1 MDPSI
6 GPMLQ
11 LDYLD
16 IRFEEMQGV
25 YPAREDTFFMLSSL
39 KEKLCGPGKF
49 LEMGCGS
56 GICSILAGKS
66 GYEVFCADRNPRALY
81 LTRNNLHLNG
91 LSGRMLLSD
100 LFGGFPLSLI
110 GSFDIMVFN
119 PPYLEPSE
127 EAIPPMERL
136 ALEEK
141 ARFQVCA
148 GYIREGKRFL
158 KEGGHMYLIASP
170 FSETSIRNAV
180 KESSMDI
187 IDEQLDHSSG
197 EALLL
202 LHIMKLRE

>member
-1 MDPSI
+1 MDLSI
-6 GPMLQ
+6 GPVFH
-11 LDYLD
+11 LDCLD
-16 IRFEEMQGV
+16 IRFEEMSGV
-25 YPAREDTFFMLSSL
+25 YPAREDTFLLLRSL
-39 KEKLCGPGKF
+39 NDRLHGPGRF
-49 LEMGCGS
+49 LEMGSGC
-56 GICSILAGKS
+56 GICSILAGMR
-66 GYEVFCADRNPRALY
+66 GYEVFCADSNPRALY
-81 LTRNNLHLNG
+81 LTRRNLHLNG

-170 FSETSIRNAV
+170 FSETSIRNVV

-187 IDEQLDHSSG
+187 VDEQIDHSSDEG
-197 EALLL
+197 LSVFDITILFE
-202 LHIMKLRE
+202 